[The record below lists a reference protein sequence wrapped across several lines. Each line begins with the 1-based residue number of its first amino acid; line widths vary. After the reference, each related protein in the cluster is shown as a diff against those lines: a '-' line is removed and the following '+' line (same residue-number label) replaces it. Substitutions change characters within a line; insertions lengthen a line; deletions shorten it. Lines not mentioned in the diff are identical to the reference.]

1 MINVEME
8 SILDLADGSPPR
20 PITIK
25 IHDLRQEPN
34 DLWSVAVDVV
44 GFKTDDHTRAY
55 GQDWLNALEGA
66 TLLVRELAGGKVKDY
81 GATITPALLPP

>member
-1 MINVEME
+1 MINVEMQ
-8 SILDLADGSPPR
+8 STLDLGDGSEPR

-25 IHDLRQEPN
+25 IHDLRQEAN
-34 DLWSVAVDVV
+34 DLWSVAVDII

-66 TLLVRELAGGKVKDY
+66 TLLIRELAGGKVKDY
-81 GATITPALLPP
+81 RATITPAILPP